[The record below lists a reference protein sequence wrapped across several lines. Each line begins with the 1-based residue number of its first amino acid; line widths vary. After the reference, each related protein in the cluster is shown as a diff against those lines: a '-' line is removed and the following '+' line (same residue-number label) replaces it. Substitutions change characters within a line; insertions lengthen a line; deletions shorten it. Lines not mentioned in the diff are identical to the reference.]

1 MQKTRLILLAHG
13 SRDPAWARPF
23 EQLARDT
30 GAMLAFVELAAPTL
44 AEAMDAA
51 VAAGA
56 ARVRVLPLFMAR
68 GAHVQRDIPDQ
79 VAVLQ
84 DAYPDCTIELLPSLG
99 DSERFWAVL
108 AAFVRDQ
115 MDD

>member
-1 MQKTRLILLAHG
+1 MQKTTMILLAHG

-30 GAMLAFVELAAPTL
+30 GAMLAFMELATPTL
-44 AEAMDAA
+44 PEAVDAA

-56 ARVRVLPLFMAR
+56 VRVRVLPLFMAR
-68 GAHVQRDIPDQ
+68 GAHVKRDIPAH
-79 VAVLQ
+79 VAVLK
-84 DAYPDCTIELLPSLG
+84 DAYPDCAIELLPSLG
-99 DSERFWAVL
+99 ESERFWATM

-115 MDD
+115 GD